1 MSEHLDRMT
10 CEEAFRRL
18 DDFLDHELNPEEM
31 RLVQEHLDVC
41 AQCTREFNFERSVL
55 TGVRSKLSRIAAPPN
70 LLSRIAPFLGRPDP
84 KDAPDAG
91 GSA

>member
-18 DDFLDHELNPEEM
+18 DDFLDHELKPEEM

-41 AQCTREFNFERSVL
+41 AQCTREFNFELSVL